1 MLGIDSSKDDW
12 VLNIYRAIKEAA
24 PDTPDVEEEN
34 VTVLKHSTPLW
45 FLWKS
50 KADIIAKE
58 CALNLNGILSMGI
71 SSHIVSHLGEGA
83 IYF

>member
-34 VTVLKHSTPLW
+34 VTVLKHYSTPLW
-45 FLWKS
+45 VLVEK
-50 KADIIAKE
+50 
-58 CALNLNGILSMGI
+58 
-71 SSHIVSHLGEGA
+71 
-83 IYF
+83 